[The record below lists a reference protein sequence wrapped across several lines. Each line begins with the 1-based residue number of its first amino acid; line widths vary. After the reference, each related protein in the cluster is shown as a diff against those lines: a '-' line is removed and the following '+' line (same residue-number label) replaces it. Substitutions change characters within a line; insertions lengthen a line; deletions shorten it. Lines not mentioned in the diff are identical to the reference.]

1 MNNENDEPFF
11 YDPNLLVVPASPNST
26 ETLDDLDAIID
37 IAALPM
43 HFDDG
48 FVIENVDPAH
58 DNTSTSN
65 NSENESYTKR
75 GQIRKRKKYNTSPKT
90 RKEKKIEL
98 MKYKHTIL
106 PGCEHDKC
114 RNKCTQKITENR
126 RIEINKQ
133 YWEMNWSERKS
144 YILNT
149 CERFDVKSHKNNE
162 NCKRL
167 NSLKLFLYDEFDV
180 RMQVCKPFFLTTLGF
195 KKTNDRVLN
204 VLVSTPKGQI
214 TPTSDK
220 RGKHPAI
227 NKFKYETLVMDHIE
241 SFNPTISH
249 YRREHAPNIR
259 YLPSDVTITFMHQHF
274 IEKFPELDRNYI
286 SYEYYRCK
294 VKEKNISF
302 AQLGHEECELC
313 ESFNIHEHKTQILP
327 ECDVCTIY
335 TTHINKTKK
344 ARDLYKKQADMGFD

>member
-1 MNNENDEPFF
+1 
-11 YDPNLLVVPASPNST
+11 
-26 ETLDDLDAIID
+26 
-37 IAALPM
+37 M

-48 FVIENVDPAH
+48 FVIENVNLAH
-58 DNTSTSN
+58 DDTSTSN
-65 NSENESYTKR
+65 NSENESYTKC

-98 MKYKHTIL
+98 MKYIHTIL

-167 NSLKLFLYDEFDV
+167 NSLKLFLSDEFDV

-227 NKFKYETLVMDHIE
+227 NKFKY
-241 SFNPTISH
+241 
-249 YRREHAPNIR
+249 
-259 YLPSDVTITFMHQHF
+259 
-274 IEKFPELDRNYI
+274 
-286 SYEYYRCK
+286 
-294 VKEKNISF
+294 
-302 AQLGHEECELC
+302 
-313 ESFNIHEHKTQILP
+313 
-327 ECDVCTIY
+327 
-335 TTHINKTKK
+335 
-344 ARDLYKKQADMGFD
+344 

>member
-1 MNNENDEPFF
+1 
-11 YDPNLLVVPASPNST
+11 
-26 ETLDDLDAIID
+26 
-37 IAALPM
+37 M

-58 DNTSTSN
+58 DDTSTSN

-106 PGCEHDKC
+106 PGYEHDKC

-149 CERFDVKSHKNNE
+149 CERFDVKSQKNNE

-167 NSLKLFLYDEFDV
+167 NSFKLFLSDEFDM
-180 RMQVCKPFFLTTLGF
+180 RMQVCKPFF
-195 KKTNDRVLN
+195 
-204 VLVSTPKGQI
+204 
-214 TPTSDK
+214 
-220 RGKHPAI
+220 
-227 NKFKYETLVMDHIE
+227 
-241 SFNPTISH
+241 
-249 YRREHAPNIR
+249 
-259 YLPSDVTITFMHQHF
+259 
-274 IEKFPELDRNYI
+274 
-286 SYEYYRCK
+286 
-294 VKEKNISF
+294 
-302 AQLGHEECELC
+302 
-313 ESFNIHEHKTQILP
+313 
-327 ECDVCTIY
+327 
-335 TTHINKTKK
+335 
-344 ARDLYKKQADMGFD
+344 